1 MHGRVSFS
9 GRFAGGQM
17 NLKGALPTYRCAWSL
32 APGEIASKVVILKNT
47 SSSRME
53 GDEGTRDQDDRR
65 D

>member
-1 MHGRVSFS
+1 
-9 GRFAGGQM
+9 M